1 MLTIALAVL
10 VAAPVAAQTQNS
22 PSDRVT
28 TKEQRAARA
37 KERCKLNHGV
47 DCDTPEGL
55 KEWLLQ
61 ERSRQEAIRDR
72 RLPTQPAPATSP
84 PWASTQPPKTAT
96 GHERTFTWPP
106 PYSACMFTR
115 LRPLD
120 RSPPP
125 FCLALA

>member
-1 MLTIALAVL
+1 VLTIALAVL

-28 TKEQRAARA
+28 TKEQPAARA

-84 PWASTQPPKTAT
+84 P
-96 GHERTFTWPP
+96 
-106 PYSACMFTR
+106 
-115 LRPLD
+115 
-120 RSPPP
+120 
-125 FCLALA
+125 